1 MSDQPTPGP
10 NERLRSSALAMDGF
24 DEVVID
30 EVAGLSAVLV
40 VTSRRVAVIRQGAYF
55 RPRSG
60 VRAWTYD
67 ALRDV
72 HLESPRNGSGCVILR
87 IGPFPWQAVS
97 LFVGAQEWPAAERV
111 VGQIRSYLAL
121 ARRTQRSDEA
131 TERAARAGR
140 PPGRH
145 E

>member
-1 MSDQPTPGP
+1 
-10 NERLRSSALAMDGF
+10 MDGL
-24 DEVVID
+24 DEAVID

-60 VRAWTYD
+60 VRAW
-67 ALRDV
+67 AHGAISDV
-72 HLESPRNGSGCVILR
+72 HVESPRNGSGCVILR

-97 LFVGAQEWPAAERV
+97 VFVGAQEWPAAERV
-111 VGQIRSYLAL
+111 VGQIRSYVAL

-131 TERAARAGR
+131 TERAAHAAQR
-140 PPGRH
+140 PKRR